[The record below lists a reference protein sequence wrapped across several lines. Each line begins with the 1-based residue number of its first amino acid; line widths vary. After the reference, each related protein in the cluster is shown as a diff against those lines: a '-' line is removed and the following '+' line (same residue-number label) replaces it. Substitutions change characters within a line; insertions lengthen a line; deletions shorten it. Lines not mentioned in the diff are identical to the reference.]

1 MPRIEELLSLR
12 ELVDYTQTRQFPP
25 LMGEVL
31 FPEQK
36 IDALEIEM
44 LKGANNLPVAASVHS
59 FDTETEIAS
68 REGINAAIQDLA
80 LIKRKQKISE
90 KELIALNAP
99 RSKQE
104 EKQVIARIFNDVD
117 GLVNGVRAR
126 VEALRMEALGTGKIV
141 LNENGVKGTIDFGVP
156 SGQKSAKTW
165 LSGTPTILEDIT
177 AMVNAVVTGSGF
189 RPTRVLTSQ
198 KILNGILKDERIRK
212 AMYGVNSEKVANL
225 NDLNQLLVSQGLPKI
240 ATYDGMYRT
249 QNAKGEY
256 VTKRYFKEDSFVLM
270 PDGKLGDTF
279 YGLTAEEV
287 RLRNTPGVDIE
298 MFGNILAQHYTTN
311 DPVAEWIK
319 AVATAMPSFPAAN
332 QIYIAT
338 IS

>member
-1 MPRIEELLSLR
+1 MPRIEELLALR
-12 ELVDYTQTRQFPP
+12 ELVDYTQTRQFAP

-90 KELIALNAP
+90 KELIVLNAP
-99 RSKQE
+99 RSNQE

-141 LNENGVKGTIDFGVP
+141 LNENGVKGTINFGVP
-156 SGQKSAKTW
+156 SGQQSAKTW
-165 LSGTPTILEDIT
+165 LSGTPKILEDIT
-177 AMVNAVVTGSGF
+177 DMVNAVVTGSGF

-198 KILNGILKDERIRK
+198 KILNAILKDERIRK

-249 QNAKGEY
+249 QDAKGAY

-270 PDGKLGDTF
+270 PEGKLGDTF

-298 MFGNILAQHYTTN
+298 MFGNILTQHYTTN